1 MDRIKE
7 LYAEIFDSDGN
18 VRAVGREKCKEL
30 IRLLNT
36 QEEKENEKYGNEAT
50 GQMDVQ
56 KINNLLKAD

>member
-7 LYAEIFDSDGN
+7 LYAEIFDSNGN
-18 VRAVGREKCKEL
+18 VKAVGREKCKEL
-30 IRLLNT
+30 IILMNAHYGDCG
-36 QEEKENEKYGNEAT
+36 NEKT